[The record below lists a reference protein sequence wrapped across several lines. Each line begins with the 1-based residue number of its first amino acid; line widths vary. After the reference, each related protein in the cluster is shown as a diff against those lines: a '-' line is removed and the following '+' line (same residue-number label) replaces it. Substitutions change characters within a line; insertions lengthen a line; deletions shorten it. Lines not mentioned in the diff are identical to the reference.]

1 MAPPKGGQP
10 NRTNSNRPSSSFSTT
25 PRKYPK
31 VFITAANREI
41 IQPLINSEEGEQR
54 NNLEAEEVIPALLLV
69 CYLDLS
75 VSMHQQRSRIQV
87 KTSLLMETVMDHQGS
102 AIKSKYSYLQTEIRV
117 CNKISRMEP
126 RRVAFFCQT
135 K

>member
-31 VFITAANREI
+31 VFITAANRET
-41 IQPLINSEEGEQR
+41 IQPLINNEEGEQR

-126 RRVAFFCQT
+126 TCVAFFCQT

>member
-41 IQPLINSEEGEQR
+41 IQPLINNEEGEQR

>member
-31 VFITAANREI
+31 VFITAANRETV
-41 IQPLINSEEGEQR
+41 QPLINNEEGEQR
-54 NNLEAEEVIPALLLV
+54 NNLEAEEVIPTLLLV

-75 VSMHQQRSRIQV
+75 VSMHRQRSRIQV

-102 AIKSKYSYLQTEIRV
+102 AIKSKYSYLQTEIHV

-126 RRVAFFCQT
+126 TRVAFLCQT

>member
-31 VFITAANREI
+31 VFITAANRET
-41 IQPLINSEEGEQR
+41 IQPLINNEEGEQR